1 MAIITARAALN
12 FGEVA
17 GRFAAQMRRAHS
29 RALLGVKLIK
39 ERRELKF

>member
-17 GRFAAQMRRAHS
+17 GRFAAQLRRAQPCV
-29 RALLGVKLIK
+29 AGVELIK